1 MLLLPGTGRNFVPLQ
16 ERYRTWLGDEADGW
30 GLAWL
35 RRVRDRMGDR
45 GHGLDSPL
53 PPVEVWT
60 RAPWE
65 GEYSNLNMVRTLRKF
80 IQFLEANRD
89 IRRRLFT

>member
-1 MLLLPGTGRNFVPLQ
+1 
-16 ERYRTWLGDEADGW
+16 
-30 GLAWL
+30 
-35 RRVRDRMGDR
+35 MGDR

-80 IQFLEANRD
+80 IEFLEQNRD